1 LSLAVVVDAVW
12 PFRRNWQKEGASVVL
27 TGREPEI
34 VANAVGVINKDGGS
48 AHGVISGMVTQ
59 QEADHIVGEATK
71 AFRTRD
77 ILVVR

>member
-1 LSLAVVVDAVW
+1 MRSGH
-12 PFRRNWQKEGASVVL
+12 FEGTGKEGASVVL
-27 TGREPEI
+27 TGREPKI
-34 VANAVGVINKDGGS
+34 VANAVGVINS

-71 AFRTRD
+71 AFHTPD